1 MGDRLAQIEQSL
13 DMIDRLPQTHLLRR
27 SRLYESKAWG
37 KTNQAD
43 FLNMVAE
50 IRTGLSPQLLLRHV
64 KSIETKLGRKTGE
77 RWGPRPIDI
86 DILLYG
92 NEQLDTLTLTVPHPR
107 MWERRFVLHPLA
119 DLLPDLAG
127 PDNLPI
133 KKILQLQEIAAQDVR
148 EYKTERDL
156 INEAK

>member
-37 KTNQAD
+37 KTDQAD

-50 IRTGLSPQLLLRHV
+50 IRTGLRPQLLLRHV
-64 KSIETKLGRKTGE
+64 KSIETKLGRQKGE

-92 NEQLDTLTLTVPHPR
+92 NERLDTITLTVPHPR
-107 MWERRFVLHPLA
+107 MWERRFVLRPLA

-133 KKILQLQEIAAQDVR
+133 KKILQLREITAQDVR

-156 INEAK
+156 VNEAK